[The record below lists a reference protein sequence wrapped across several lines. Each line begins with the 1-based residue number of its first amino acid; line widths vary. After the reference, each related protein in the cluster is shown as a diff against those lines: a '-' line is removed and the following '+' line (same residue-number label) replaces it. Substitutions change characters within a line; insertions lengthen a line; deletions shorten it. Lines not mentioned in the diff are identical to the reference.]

1 MTFSAAQPQPP
12 AFDPQVAAAA
22 AFPAVRL
29 VLAEHDFHAFAGHPS
44 AAELLRGRSA
54 GVATCP
60 EELIEAAAHQPEGL
74 PLRFSSRADALG
86 QLGLGLGI
94 STVLLLLQFIT
105 RGRLPGSRTPSE
117 SDTVRHLRGWW
128 PKAVMAGS
136 LIPGA
141 LGIGAGFRALQRGD
155 APPRVQLSQ
164 TRRALEEEL
173 GGSLEELPVFFIGE
187 QALSAEDRVLLTQ
200 LCGFH
205 GMLRQRDCPIPA
217 AEWRA
222 LSERALAALRAY
234 RCHEDPGPAQLVGA
248 TISEWVSTAEQQA
261 DR

>member
-1 MTFSAAQPQPP
+1 MTFSAAQPHQP
-12 AFDPQVAAAA
+12 AVDPQVAAAA

-29 VLAEHDFHAFAGHPS
+29 VLAEHDFHAFVGRPS
-44 AAELLRGRSA
+44 AAELLRGSSA

-74 PLRFSSRADALG
+74 PLRFSSRVDALR

-94 STVLLLLQFIT
+94 STVLLLLRAT
-105 RGRLPGSRTPSE
+105 TPGRFPGKHTSVGPAAGGMLPGWLSGALLVGT
-117 SDTVRHLRGWW
+117 L
-128 PKAVMAGS
+128 
-136 LIPGA
+136 LPGA
-141 LGIGAGFRALQRGD
+141 LGIGAGFRALRRGD
-155 APPRVQLSQ
+155 APSRVRLSR
-164 TRRALEEEL
+164 TRRALEAEL

-205 GMLRQRDCPIPA
+205 GMLRQHGHPIPA

-234 RCHEDPGPAQLVGA
+234 RCNEDPGPARLVGA
-248 TISEWVSTAEQQA
+248 TISEWVRTAQQPA
-261 DR
+261 DH